1 MRHIQHNIET
11 GLIINKNTALNMAS
25 VGFFKNKRATEVH
38 IRSYNKLIVI
48 SYSGQRS
55 DLEEIRGNVEVVR
68 VVKMENRE
76 VVK

>member
-11 GLIINKNTALNMAS
+11 GLILNKGAALRMAS
-25 VGFFKNKRATEVH
+25 VGFMRNKRATQVH
-38 IRSYNKLIVI
+38 IRSYNRLIVL

-55 DLEEIRGNVEVVR
+55 DLESIRDNVEVVR
-68 VVKMENRE
+68 TVKMENRE